1 MSDMTRKQI
10 ELKPCPFCGEPPV
23 EMGWGGVCCRHGHT
37 GQLAV
42 ETWNRRALRSAEL
55 QPVTRPDDG
64 LVEELLAQAKCERD
78 SSEMYGSEAL
88 ADLLE
93 RAARALGDER

>member
-64 LVEELLAQAKCERD
+64 LVERLTERANRCEENQSYELAELLRE
-78 SSEMYGSEAL
+78 
-88 ADLLE
+88 
-93 RAARALGDER
+93 AARALEGKR